1 MGDLL
6 VLLPFA
12 LVMVAG
18 PQLVSAVFLAT
29 NPRWRSDSL
38 AYVAGAA
45 LSVTAVC
52 TIGFFAAG
60 LARSAYGTTEQSAAR
75 RGINLV
81 ILVLLIFVMIHVFV
95 RRGLPDPPAWMGKLQ
110 AAGARFSFTLGFLLL
125 GLFPSDLVTSL
136 TVGLRVTAEG
146 RPWWHLL
153 PFVALTLLLLALPA
167 LTVLTLGERGR
178 AMLPSI
184 RDWMNRNSWI
194 ISEVVLLI
202 FVVLTVAQL
211 A

>member
-6 VLLPFA
+6 ILLPFA

-18 PQLVSAVFLAT
+18 PQLISAVLLTT

-45 LSVTAVC
+45 LSITAVC
-52 TIGFFAAG
+52 TIGYFAAG
-60 LARSAYGTTEQSAAR
+60 LARSAYSTTEQSAAR
-75 RGINLV
+75 RGINLA
-81 ILVLLIFVMIHVFV
+81 ILVLLLFAMIHVFV
-95 RRGLPDPPAWMGKLQ
+95 RRGRPDPPVWMGKLQ
-110 AAGARFSFTLGFLLL
+110 TAGARFSFGLGFLLL

-136 TVGLRVTAEG
+136 TVGLRLAADG

-178 AMLPSI
+178 GMLPRL
-184 RDWMNRNSWI
+184 RDWMNRNSWV
-194 ISEVVLLI
+194 ISEIVLVI
-202 FVVLTVAQL
+202 FVVLTVQKL
-211 A
+211 V